1 MIHYP
6 QRSGE
11 PDCRDFLRT
20 GRCKYGDSCKYHH
33 PIGGVKA
40 PSDPN
45 EPLFPIRPDEP
56 PCQYYLK
63 NGTCKFGQT
72 CKFNHPPNIVS
83 RSRSASLGALT
94 AVNPSASNLS
104 QCVQVPSEVNI
115 NGDIGLLLPQ
125 RPTEPECIYF
135 LKHGRCKYGS
145 TCKYHHPANVH
156 TITDSNPSRYST
168 HNSPLYQ
175 VQRHGRE
182 RSISSGSVTEVIHEV
197 QGQPIRGTIG
207 SPYIQSVQLDHQKS
221 RRVVDSVPQGLR
233 HKALGTISNSYHLYP
248 HQAIDPLLHK
258 TSQRYFNQG
267 TTNSGN
273 ASPKISSPSAT
284 SSTMASSYDTAVSGL
299 EKLPPALVQ
308 PQNQGN
314 IPGSINGSIHQTNNS
329 SEDGFVGPG
338 VQDAMNASSHETMRI
353 SNIHHY
359 MQQMQVGNRYFPQQ
373 VMDDSFYEGNSRF
386 SSEHS
391 SNHSNSS
398 LTTNQISN
406 TDQNRRL
413 PVASNGQHVIHRPVR
428 DEYRTFEDY
437 KECPAPRPRSS
448 HSGRHR
454 NVDDGLSM
462 MTSALL
468 TMLDAPGEQVNNNIN
483 SNDASS
489 YAGFHDTSNGDF
501 LNEQTQTLNSMS
513 LPNLHTQTFTLD
525 PSKSPTVKHIRSYGS
540 GSNIQTHNGVSN
552 GEYAQNQ
559 PTQTSHG
566 GPAFMSQEG
575 HLTFS
580 HNHHQEMNTF
590 DEGQQQLSDVSNP
603 PLSQNSA
610 QGNAQLWPMSNTTNG
625 DNAVGSPA
633 ISTQFYFS

>member
-1 MIHYP
+1 M
-6 QRSGE
+6 
-11 PDCRDFLRT
+11 
-20 GRCKYGDSCKYHH
+20 
-33 PIGGVKA
+33 
-40 PSDPN
+40 
-45 EPLFPIRPDEP
+45 
-56 PCQYYLK
+56 
-63 NGTCKFGQT
+63 
-72 CKFNHPPNIVS
+72 
-83 RSRSASLGALT
+83 
-94 AVNPSASNLS
+94 
-104 QCVQVPSEVNI
+104 
-115 NGDIGLLLPQ
+115 
-125 RPTEPECIYF
+125 
-135 LKHGRCKYGS
+135 
-145 TCKYHHPANVH
+145 
-156 TITDSNPSRYST
+156 
-168 HNSPLYQ
+168 
-175 VQRHGRE
+175 
-182 RSISSGSVTEVIHEV
+182 
-197 QGQPIRGTIG
+197 
-207 SPYIQSVQLDHQKS
+207 
-221 RRVVDSVPQGLR
+221 
-233 HKALGTISNSYHLYP
+233 
-248 HQAIDPLLHK
+248 DPLLHK

-284 SSTMASSYDTAVSGL
+284 SSTLASSYDTAVSGL

-314 IPGSINGSIHQTNNS
+314 IPRSINSSIHQRNNS

-338 VQDAMNASSHETMRI
+338 IQDAMNASSHDTMRI

-359 MQQMQVGNRYFPQQ
+359 MQQMQIGNRYFPQQ
-373 VMDDSFYEGNSRF
+373 GMDDSFYEGNSRF

-406 TDQNRRL
+406 TDQNRRF
-413 PVASNGQHVIHRPVR
+413 PVAPNGQHVIHRPVR

-448 HSGRHR
+448 RSGRNR

-501 LNEQTQTLNSMS
+501 LNEQTPTFNSMS
-513 LPNLHTQTFTLD
+513 LPNLNSQTFTLD
-525 PSKSPTVKHIRSYGS
+525 SSKSPTVKHIRSYGS
-540 GSNIQTHNGVSN
+540 GSNFPTHSGVSN
-552 GEYAQNQ
+552 VEYARNQ
-559 PTQTSHG
+559 PTYQPTQASNG

-580 HNHHQEMNTF
+580 HNYHQEMNIF
-590 DEGQQQLSDVSNP
+590 GHEGQQQLSDVSNP
-603 PLSQNSA
+603 PQNGA
-610 QGNAQLWPMSNTTNG
+610 QGNAQLWPLSNTTNG

-633 ISTQFYFS
+633 TSTQFYFS